1 MEYLED
7 IVEKLLA
14 KAAKTDSSQEALRFS
29 QAALNA
35 AHTRHA
41 LVKYGQPQN

>member
-1 MEYLED
+1 MTNLD
-7 IVEKLLA
+7 NTVDKLLA
-14 KAAKTDSSQEALRFS
+14 KAAGAEKSEDALRYS

-35 AHTRHA
+35 AHTRAA